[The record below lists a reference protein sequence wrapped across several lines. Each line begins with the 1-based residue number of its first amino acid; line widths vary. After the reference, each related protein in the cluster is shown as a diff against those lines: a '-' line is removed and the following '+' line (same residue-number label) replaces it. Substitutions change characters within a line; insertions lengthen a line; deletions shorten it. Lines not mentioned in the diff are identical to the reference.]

1 MNILFYSTRPETG
14 VWEHKIMRKW
24 FNDVTML
31 TVMSLSHRFLCN
43 RTSFCHWRSRPLLAI
58 TKKICRFSLEVFTG
72 PSADCSPIKTKH
84 IP

>member
-14 VWEHKIMRKW
+14 VWEHKIMRKR

-58 TKKICRFSLEVFTG
+58 TKKKIAGFRLKFLQDPLQTAV
-72 PSADCSPIKTKH
+72 P
-84 IP
+84 

>member
-24 FNDVTML
+24 FNDVTTL

-58 TKKICRFSLEVFTG
+58 TKKIAGFRLKFLQDPLQTAV
-72 PSADCSPIKTKH
+72 P
-84 IP
+84 